1 MLRSRRFFR
10 KAFQASI
17 RRQSQRWSYGA
28 VLLLLAALLLAQF
41 VGKNG
46 DAARPRAAD
55 AVLTSWLAGVQHVVD
70 NAARQVDGVQG
81 WWNAGQETPK
91 LVQENQLLREKLRVA
106 EQAVQENDALRQ
118 LLHMQPE
125 RGEQIAGARV
135 IGFGGVTAD
144 QELLINAGQGAGVK
158 VDDLAFDA
166 RGLVGRVI
174 QVNESSARVLL
185 LTHPDSKLPVIVQD
199 QAAEGAA
206 PENAAKPVAST
217 RAMLV
222 GNGGGGVVGSGR
234 GSGGVLHYVQQP
246 GVIRAGQV
254 VVTAGIGDG
263 IPYGLVLGAVL
274 PDHSNKDQPLVALRA
289 STTASHLQLV
299 RYGTVT
305 PLYSSVN

>member
-1 MLRSRRFFR
+1 MLGSRRFFR

-70 NAARQVDGVQG
+70 NALLQVDGVQG

-222 GNGGGGVVGSGR
+222 GNGGGGGSQ
-234 GSGGVLHYVQQP
+234 SGVLHYVQQP

>member
-17 RRQSQRWSYGA
+17 RRRSQRWYYGA
-28 VLLLLAALLLAQF
+28 VLLLLAALLLGQF
-41 VGKNG
+41 CFRQGG

-70 NAARQVDGVQG
+70 NALLQVDGVQG

-206 PENAAKPVAST
+206 PENAAKLVAST

-222 GNGGGGVVGSGR
+222 GNGGGSQ
-234 GSGGVLHYVQQP
+234 SGVLHYVQQP
-246 GVIRAGQV
+246 GVIRAGQL

-289 STTASHLQLV
+289 STSASHLQLV